1 MILSIFSIFSD
12 LFPLMMILLS
22 IFLIIP
28 FTFLFIIA
36 IWVYKDAK
44 KRDINAVVWAIIV
57 WIIPFFIGVIIYLRM
72 RDRISEETP

>member
-22 IFLIIP
+22 IFIIIP
-28 FTFLFIIA
+28 FTILFFIA

-44 KRDINAVVWAIIV
+44 KKDINAAVWAIIV

-72 RDRISEETP
+72 RDRISEHTP